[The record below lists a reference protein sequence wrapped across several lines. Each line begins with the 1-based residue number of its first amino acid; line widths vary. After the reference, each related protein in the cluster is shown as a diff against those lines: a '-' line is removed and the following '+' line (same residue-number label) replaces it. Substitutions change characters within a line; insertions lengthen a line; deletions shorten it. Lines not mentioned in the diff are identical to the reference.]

1 MMSKLPMPSVP
12 TEHGCRG
19 SRKDL
24 GMHNIEMHE
33 MTEAFFPCWK
43 AAGIH
48 LSKQVDGGIQSWLRA
63 HPYPPFLEHLSFR
76 LGNQLFFVRIEDV
89 DGKAQGPGTIR
100 GLAAAAS
107 DGNGHACILPMKKK
121 LFGGSWVADMPG
133 WGLLNAETRKPI
145 NPVSLVTEEKIEMT
159 PSEVHDMAV
168 QVVRDYLQKEGFE
181 LMSWQGNPEVD
192 PSIWFVGKTRRPE
205 WVVVRSAKFPAS
217 NADRPTNW
225 AAIADGCARLSTTG
239 HFASVAVVSVNQPFA
254 SSEEAPVPL
263 WRGHGMHVR
272 FDGLE

>member
-33 MTEAFFPCWK
+33 MTEAFFPCWT

-100 GLAAAAS
+100 GLAAAAR

-159 PSEVHDMAV
+159 PWEVHDMAV

-192 PSIWFVGKTRRPE
+192 PSIWFVGKTRKPE

>member
-1 MMSKLPMPSVP
+1 MAKLPMPSVP
-12 TEHGCRG
+12 TEHGCRV

-100 GLAAAAS
+100 GLAAAAR

-159 PSEVHDMAV
+159 PWEVHDMAV

-192 PSIWFVGKTRRPE
+192 PSIWFVGKTRKPE

-239 HFASVAVVSVNQPFA
+239 HFASVAVVSVSQPFA

>member
-1 MMSKLPMPSVP
+1 
-12 TEHGCRG
+12 
-19 SRKDL
+19 
-24 GMHNIEMHE
+24 MHNVEMQE
-33 MTEAFFPCWK
+33 MTEAFLPCWK

-76 LGNQLFFVRIEDV
+76 LGNQLSFVRIEDV
-89 DGKAQGPGTIR
+89 DGKALGPGSIR
-100 GLAAAAS
+100 GLAAAAK
-107 DGNGHACILPMKKK
+107 GANGHACILPMQKKF
-121 LFGGSWVADMPG
+121 FGGWVADMPG
-133 WGLLNAETRKPI
+133 WGLLSAETRKPI
-145 NPVSLVTEEKIEMT
+145 DPVSVVTDQKIEMT
-159 PSEVHDMAV
+159 PWEVHDMAV
-168 QVVRDYLQKEGFE
+168 QVVRDYLEKEGFE

-192 PSIWFVGKTRRPE
+192 PSIWFVGKTKRPE

-217 NADRPTNW
+217 SANRPANW
-225 AAIADGCARLSTTG
+225 AAIANGCTKLSATG
-239 HFASVAVVSVNQPFA
+239 HFASVAVVSVNQPFE